1 MASILSR
8 ESFLVLLTFGFAVG
22 YLLDDQETAPTE
34 VTSDASTIDATKS
47 STSTEGTLTV
57 TSPLL
62 LYPYSF
68 WSFLA
73 VLILACLGIIGIFY
87 FIGKFMRREDRIPSF
102 VHHDVNLPN
111 DPNSRGLKSEDS
123 IRHHMSIGDKSI
135 RGSDSS
141 SPDESAASDGHK
153 ITVTSQKK
161 FLTGFPKVSLVSDD
175 CSSFTSGSRAS
186 VATQDMPLKTVAQ
199 ELLEKCEVCHSM
211 TIRGNLLLTTI
222 MFQPLHGSDD

>member
-8 ESFLVLLTFGFAVG
+8 DCFLVPLTFGFAIG
-22 YLLDDQETAPTE
+22 YPLDDQEQTP
-34 VTSDASTIDATKS
+34 
-47 STSTEGTLTV
+47 TEGTSLTV

-73 VLILACLGIIGIFY
+73 VLIFVCLGIIGIFY

-161 FLTGFPKVSLVSDD
+161 VLTGPPKVSLVSDD
-175 CSSFTSGSRAS
+175 CSSFTSSSRAS
-186 VATQDMPLKTVAQ
+186 VATQDMPLKTFSQ
-199 ELLEKCEVCHSM
+199 ESGEMRSLPFNDHQRESSADNNHVLVSSSATETS
-211 TIRGNLLLTTI
+211 
-222 MFQPLHGSDD
+222 GSDD